1 MERLIDIVNVMLI
14 PIAYWLIKIERR
26 LTRIETI
33 LELKNPKR
41 KETQKK

>member
-1 MERLIDIVNVMLI
+1 MEKLIDIVNVMLI

-41 KETQKK
+41 KEAQKK